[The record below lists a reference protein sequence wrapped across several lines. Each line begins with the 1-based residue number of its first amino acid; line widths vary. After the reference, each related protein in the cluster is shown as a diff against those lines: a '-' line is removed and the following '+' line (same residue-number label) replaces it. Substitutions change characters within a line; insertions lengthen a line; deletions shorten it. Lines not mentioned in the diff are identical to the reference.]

1 MDVRE
6 VALGSAT
13 DFSGHDGDHAAWHRR
28 VRRWV
33 APALA
38 LSYQHT
44 DPRLLPAAA
53 PCRVPAMHEGLGV
66 VEAVLGQRD
75 GKRMVVKLER
85 RHTDRHWVVVSA
97 EAVQVDRNDVV
108 A

>member
-1 MDVRE
+1 
-6 VALGSAT
+6 
-13 DFSGHDGDHAAWHRR
+13 
-28 VRRWV
+28 
-33 APALA
+33 
-38 LSYQHT
+38 
-44 DPRLLPAAA
+44 
-53 PCRVPAMHEGLGV
+53 MHEGLGV